1 MDKLFSADGI
11 RGKTDYGILS
21 SESLERLGMA
31 LAIWWKESSASPEI
45 LIGRDTRESGE
56 RIKQHLVKGLTRGG
70 VKVVDGGILTTPA
83 ISFLIIRTGDFNGGI
98 SLSGSHLPVIENGI
112 KIFNQNGAKI
122 DDTTEIA
129 IEELFSSNLPK
140 RTTLISAPVVYAYH
154 LVDLYVEELIAE
166 YKLIG
171 LQKKIAIDYANGAAS
186 AIAEKVFSK
195 LKIKPLSINMSPN
208 GTNINRKAGSEY
220 ARHSPREF
228 ANEFKRYGCEIGI
241 ALDGD
246 GDRVAFID
254 RDGKF
259 YDGDMLLSMLAL
271 DLKNRGKLN
280 NDTIVITQMSNS
292 GLEQH
297 LGIHNIKTKIV
308 RNGDKHITSAI
319 LNEGL
324 ILGGEQIG
332 HIIIHTDKTRVT
344 GDGLRTALWV
354 LNELHDQ
361 PLTGLNDLMGG
372 LRKWPQVNAAVSLN
386 KRTTLLSDQIS
397 GLSELLE
404 WIKEKVPDLSRIEC
418 RPAST
423 EPSYR
428 IMLEAQETSVHV
440 LADFTRQVASHV
452 QKALNSHGHPIEV
465 LDCING
471 GHLHISQ

>member
-1 MDKLFSADGI
+1 MNQLFSADGI
-11 RGKTDYGILS
+11 RGRIDYGILS

-31 LAIWWKESSASPEI
+31 LAIWWKDQGPSPTV

-83 ISFLIIRTGDFNGGI
+83 ISFLIIHTGDFYGGI
-98 SLSGSHLPVIENGI
+98 SISGSHLPVIENGI
-112 KIFNQNGAKI
+112 KVFDQSGIKI
-122 DDTTEIA
+122 DDAAESMIDG
-129 IEELFSSNLPK
+129 LFLGDLPKQSNLIQESV
-140 RTTLISAPVVYAYH
+140 TTAYH

-166 YKLIG
+166 YKLPC
-171 LQKKIAIDYANGAAS
+171 LEKKIAIDCANGAAS
-186 AIAEKVFSK
+186 AIAEKVFSG

-208 GTNINRKAGSEY
+208 GANINRRAGSEY
-220 ARHSPREF
+220 VRNLPREF

-246 GDRVAFID
+246 GDRVALID
-254 RDGKF
+254 RDGRF

-271 DLKNRGKLN
+271 DLKSHGKLN
-280 NDTIVITQMSNS
+280 GDTVVITQMSNS

-297 LGIHNIKTKIV
+297 LSNYSIRTKTV
-308 RNGDKHITSAI
+308 RNGDKYITNA
-319 LNEGL
+319 LLAEDL
-324 ILGGEQIG
+324 VLGGEQIG

-354 LNELHDQ
+354 LSELCGR
-361 PLTGLNDLMGG
+361 PNTELNDLMGG
-372 LRKWPQVNAAVSLN
+372 LRKWPQVHTSVYLN
-386 KRTTLLSDQIS
+386 ERTGLLSSQIS

-404 WIKEKVPDLSRIEC
+404 WVREKIPDLSRIEC

-428 IMLEAQETSVHV
+428 VMLEARDTSVHI
-440 LADFTRQVASHV
+440 LADFTKQVASHV
-452 QKALNSHGHPIEV
+452 QKELDSEGHPIEI

-471 GHLHISQ
+471 GRVVL